1 MDNIS
6 SVWLKK
12 DRDKPALLRHHPW
25 IFSGAVKKIDKNP
38 LPGDIV
44 RVVDSEGSFI
54 AWAYF
59 NPQSQ
64 ISLRLLEWQE
74 EIEINETWWYNRLFN
89 AIKCRKSLKADGST
103 SAYRLVHAESD
114 FLPGLI
120 VDLYGD
126 FIVLQA
132 LTAGIDKVKPILI
145 KHLKSILNPKGI
157 YERSDTETRK
167 LEGLSPV
174 QGVLYG
180 ETPVN
185 LIEIRENGFKFKID
199 IINGQKTGFFLDQRE
214 NRKIT
219 ASYVKKLKLLDCFSY
234 TGAFSVYALSEGAES
249 VVCIDSSSTALEI
262 ARQNFELNGLAFKP
276 ELVLGNTFQILRDYR
291 NAGIQFDMIILDP
304 PKLSPTKALREKA
317 SQAYKD
323 INLIAMKLLK
333 EDGILATFSCSS
345 GIDAEFFKEILSWA
359 SIDAHREIQILKEM
373 HQAEDHPVRLSFPE
387 SGYLK
392 GFILRV
398 C

>member
-1 MDNIS
+1 M
-6 SVWLKK
+6 
-12 DRDKPALLRHHPW
+12 LRHHPW
-25 IFSGAVKKIDKNP
+25 IFSGAVKKIENNP
-38 LPGDIV
+38 SSGDIV
-44 RVVDSEGSFI
+44 RVVDSEGTFI

-64 ISLRLLEWQE
+64 ICLRLLEWKE
-74 EIEINETWWYNRLFN
+74 EIPVNESWWSEKLLSAVKYRESVKIDN
-89 AIKCRKSLKADGST
+89 ST

-114 FLPGLI
+114 MLPGLI
-120 VDLYGD
+120 VDRYGD

-132 LTAGIDKVKPILI
+132 LTAGIDKRKSII
-145 KHLKSILNPKGI
+145 TEHLKSILNPKGI

-167 LEGLSPV
+167 LEGLTPV
-174 QGVLYG
+174 QGVLFG
-180 ETPVN
+180 ETPDSI
-185 LIEIRENGFKFKID
+185 IEIKENGYRFKVD

-219 ASYVKKLKLLDCFSY
+219 ASYAKNLKVLECFSY
-234 TGAFSVYALSEGAES
+234 TGAFSVYALNAGAES
-249 VVCIDSSSTALEI
+249 MTCIDSSSTALEI

-304 PKLSPTKALREKA
+304 PKLSPTRALREKA

-323 INLIAMKLLK
+323 VNLLAMKLLK
-333 EDGILATFSCSS
+333 KDGILATFSCSS
-345 GIDAEFFKEILSWA
+345 GIDTDFFKEILLWA
-359 SIDAHREIQILKEM
+359 SIDAHREIQILREM
-373 HQAEDHPVRLSFPE
+373 HQADDHPVRLSFPE
-387 SGYLK
+387 SSYLK
-392 GFILRV
+392 GFICRV